1 MSRHLRLCLT
11 VLAVCTLFM
20 SHQPVTAVWAADAPA
35 AEAKADADTQ
45 QKDGAAEADKKKEPA
60 KPAPDPWSDI
70 WEGQR
75 DYLIR
80 VISEVRQMDS
90 QFSGRITSLSVSEE
104 NEARRLLVL
113 ANTFKKW
120 PNALEAVDRRL
131 GLTYRRVQNLL
142 EQPLQDR
149 LQVQTLLERM
159 RTLSASLPDDTQNA
173 GPEIKGYA
181 RDIRQARSRLES
193 LLKRYDTALAPAQSL
208 LRDLEAAQKDINTLL
223 PGLWKNYYLSG
234 AVSYL
239 NPETWGKVLQQLQL
253 FTQGIKLR
261 LPVEL
266 PTTSEQWRSVAM
278 RLFLS
283 LAFSLLIAVLLRRR
297 CRSCRTDVTMKHLIH
312 VSIPWLLLGMSVLTA
327 SLSATD
333 DTFRLFL
340 AVGNL
345 NIIVALVFLAWD
357 LRRLR
362 HTEVPAEPSPLWRLI
377 PLTFAAYILLYVP
390 LPRAVAVVA
399 WIASIIVYMIVQRKR
414 RFDTDFGPMQ
424 LESSVCSGLPVV
436 LWIVLV
442 LALLGLHVYS
452 MAIYLLYASVSL
464 AIQLGMGSMSLINKV
479 NVQLNK
485 EGGTAALT
493 SVLLALAA
501 PLMLV
506 LAVCSI
512 GLWVITLPGGFY
524 ILQDYVLQ
532 GVDVG
537 STRFNVVQV
546 LLIFSMF
553 FITRTAVRM
562 ACRFLGRLPEKGMTI
577 DATLIQPLQTGVTYA
592 LWAFFGLFML
602 RALGMELSNLAMVAG
617 GLSVGIGFGMQ
628 TIINNFLS
636 GLILIF
642 SRTMQEGDVVEVG
655 NTTGRVR
662 KISVRATIVE
672 TYDNAI
678 IYVPNAEFVSS
689 RLINWTRNSRSVRLQ
704 VDVGVAYGTST
715 ELVMRIMRDIAK
727 SHPSILKYPEPVV
740 LFTAF
745 GDSTLNFAL
754 RFWVQDYDVGV
765 STSSDIRLSMEREF
779 RAHNI
784 EVAFPQLDVHVKQM
798 PPRALTPRDLP
809 PRQNPRT
816 PALRR
821 PRPKVARRRGAAEA
835 RHGEA

>member
-1 MSRHLRLCLT
+1 MPRYLHMCLILLVVSALTLC
-11 VLAVCTLFM
+11 F
-20 SHQPVTAVWAADAPA
+20 QPGAPGWAADAPSA
-35 AEAKADADTQ
+35 AEKKAADADPD
-45 QKDGAAEADKKKEPA
+45 KGGAADAEKKEPE
-60 KPAPDPWSDI
+60 KPAPDPWGDI

-75 DYLIR
+75 DYLQR
-80 VISEVRQMDS
+80 VISEVRQKDS
-90 QFSGRITSLSVSEE
+90 QFSGRIASLSVSEE

-131 GLTYRRVQNLL
+131 GLTYRHVQSLL
-142 EQPLQDR
+142 EGPMQDR
-149 LQVQTLLERM
+149 VQVQTMLERI

-173 GPEIKGYA
+173 GAEIKGYA
-181 RDIRQARSRLES
+181 RDIRQARSRLEN

-234 AVSYL
+234 TVPYL
-239 NPETWGKVLQQLQL
+239 YPETWVQVGRQLQL
-253 FTQGIKLR
+253 FTQGLKLR

-266 PTTSEQWRSVAM
+266 PTTSEQWKSVAL

-283 LAFSLLIAVLLRRR
+283 IAFSVLIAVLLRRR
-297 CRSCRTDVTMKHLIH
+297 CTSCRTDITMRHLVY
-312 VSIPWLLLGMSVLTA
+312 VSVPWLLLGMCVISA

-362 HTEVPAEPSPLWRLI
+362 HTEVPAEPSPFWRLI

-390 LPRAVAVVA
+390 LPQAVAVVA
-399 WIASIIVYMIVQRKR
+399 WIISIIVYMIVQRKR

-452 MAIYLLYASVSL
+452 MALYLLYASVSL
-464 AIQLGMGSMSLINKV
+464 AIQLGMGSMSLINKI

-506 LAVCSI
+506 LAACSI

-524 ILQDYVLQ
+524 ILRDYVLQ

-562 ACRFLGRLPEKGMTI
+562 ACRFLGHLPEKGMTI
-577 DATLIQPLQTGVTYA
+577 DATLIQPLQTGVTYT

-642 SRTMQEGDVVEVG
+642 SRTMQVGDVVEVG

-715 ELVMRIMRDIAK
+715 ELVMRIMHDIAK

-765 STSSDIRLSMEREF
+765 TTSSDIRLSMEREF

-784 EVAFPQLDVHVKQM
+784 EVAFPQLDVHVKQL

-809 PRQNPRT
+809 PRQNPRP

-821 PRPKVARRRGAAEA
+821 PRPGTARRRGMTAPASKEA
-835 RHGEA
+835 

>member
-1 MSRHLRLCLT
+1 MF
-11 VLAVCTLFM
+11 ALF
-20 SHQPVTAVWAADAPA
+20 
-35 AEAKADADTQ
+35 
-45 QKDGAAEADKKKEPA
+45 
-60 KPAPDPWSDI
+60 
-70 WEGQR
+70 
-75 DYLIR
+75 
-80 VISEVRQMDS
+80 
-90 QFSGRITSLSVSEE
+90 
-104 NEARRLLVL
+104 
-113 ANTFKKW
+113 
-120 PNALEAVDRRL
+120 
-131 GLTYRRVQNLL
+131 
-142 EQPLQDR
+142 
-149 LQVQTLLERM
+149 
-159 RTLSASLPDDTQNA
+159 ASL
-173 GPEIKGYA
+173 
-181 RDIRQARSRLES
+181 
-193 LLKRYDTALAPAQSL
+193 ALCDNWAVIFTGSNQFY
-208 LRDLEAAQKDINTLL
+208 
-223 PGLWKNYYLSG
+223 NY
-234 AVSYL
+234 
-239 NPETWGKVLQQLQL
+239 
-253 FTQGIKLR
+253 
-261 LPVEL
+261 
-266 PTTSEQWRSVAM
+266 
-278 RLFLS
+278 
-283 LAFSLLIAVLLRRR
+283 
-297 CRSCRTDVTMKHLIH
+297 
-312 VSIPWLLLGMSVLTA
+312 
-327 SLSATD
+327 
-333 DTFRLFL
+333 
-340 AVGNL
+340 
-345 NIIVALVFLAWD
+345 
-357 LRRLR
+357 R
-362 HTEVPAEPSPLWRLI
+362 HTADS
-377 PLTFAAYILLYVP
+377 Y
-390 LPRAVAVVA
+390 
-399 WIASIIVYMIVQRKR
+399 YM
-414 RFDTDFGPMQ
+414 
-424 LESSVCSGLPVV
+424 
-436 LWIVLV
+436 
-442 LALLGLHVYS
+442 Y
-452 MAIYLLYASVSL
+452 Y
-464 AIQLGMGSMSLINKV
+464 LINKV

-485 EGGTAALT
+485 EGGAAALT

-524 ILQDYVLQ
+524 LLQDYVLQ

-537 STRFNVVQV
+537 STRFNVLQV

-715 ELVMRIMRDIAK
+715 ELVMSIMRDIAK
-727 SHPSILKYPEPVV
+727 GHPSILKYPEPVV

-809 PRQNPRT
+809 ARQNPRT
-816 PALRR
+816 PAPRR
-821 PRPKVARRRGAAEA
+821 PRPRTARRRGIAGAQQREA
-835 RHGEA
+835 

>member
-1 MSRHLRLCLT
+1 MSRFVVSTVSALAFCVMLICLCPL
-11 VLAVCTLFM
+11 
-20 SHQPVTAVWAADAPA
+20 PGRAADAEPA
-35 AEAKADADTQ
+35 AAQSADAVPPKT
-45 QKDGAAEADKKKEPA
+45 ADAKQEETKEPE
-60 KPAPDPWSDI
+60 KSVPDPWGDV

-75 DYLIR
+75 DYLSR
-80 VISEVRQMDS
+80 VIAEVRQKDA

-131 GLTYRRVQNLL
+131 GLTYRRVQSLL
-142 EQPLQDR
+142 EVPMQERAQI
-149 LQVQTLLERM
+149 QATLERT

-173 GPEIKGYA
+173 GAEIKGYA
-181 RDIRQARSRLES
+181 RDIRQARMRLEN
-193 LLKRYDTALAPAQSL
+193 LLKRYDAALAPAQSL
-208 LRDLEAAQKDINTLL
+208 LRDLQAAQKDINALL
-223 PGLWKNYYLSG
+223 PGLWESYYLSG
-234 AVSYL
+234 AVPYL
-239 NPETWGKVLQQLQL
+239 SPSTWVQVGRQLQL
-253 FTQGIKLR
+253 FTQGITLR

-266 PTTSEQWRSVAM
+266 PTTNEQWKSVIL
-278 RLFLS
+278 RFFIS
-283 LAFSLLIAVLLRRR
+283 LGFSAIIALLLRRR
-297 CRSCRTDVTMKHLIH
+297 CTSCRTDMTMRHLVHIS
-312 VSIPWLLLGMSVLTA
+312 VPWLLLGICFITA

-333 DTFRLFL
+333 ETFRLFL
-340 AVGNL
+340 ALGNL

-362 HTEVPAEPSPLWRLI
+362 HTEVPAEPSPFWRLI

-399 WIASIIVYMIVQRKR
+399 WIFSIVIYMIVQRKR

-424 LESSVCSGLPVV
+424 LESSVCAGLPVT
-436 LWIVLV
+436 LWLV
-442 LALLGLHVYS
+442 FILALLGLHVYS
-452 MAIYLLYASVSL
+452 MALYLLYASLSL
-464 AIQLGMGSMSLINKV
+464 ALQLGMGSMSLINRI
-479 NVQLNK
+479 NAQLNK

-501 PLMLV
+501 PLVLV
-506 LAVCSI
+506 LASCSI
-512 GLWVITLPGGFY
+512 ALWVITLPGGFY
-524 ILQDYVLQ
+524 LLRDYVLQ

-537 STRFNVVQV
+537 STRFNIVQV
-546 LLIFSMF
+546 LLIISMF

-562 ACRFLGRLPEKGMTI
+562 ACRFLGHLPEKGMTI
-577 DATLIQPLQTGVTYA
+577 DASLIQPLQTGVTYA

-642 SRTMQEGDVVEVG
+642 SRTMQVGDVVEVG

-715 ELVMRIMRDIAK
+715 ELVMSIMRDIAR

-798 PPRALTPRDLP
+798 PPRAMTPRDLP
-809 PRQNPRT
+809 PRRNPK
-816 PALRR
+816 PPVPRR
-821 PRPKVARRRGAAEA
+821 PRPGGVRRHAPAATENRA
-835 RHGEA
+835 

>member
-1 MSRHLRLCLT
+1 M
-11 VLAVCTLFM
+11 
-20 SHQPVTAVWAADAPA
+20 VT
-35 AEAKADADTQ
+35 
-45 QKDGAAEADKKKEPA
+45 
-60 KPAPDPWSDI
+60 
-70 WEGQR
+70 
-75 DYLIR
+75 
-80 VISEVRQMDS
+80 
-90 QFSGRITSLSVSEE
+90 
-104 NEARRLLVL
+104 
-113 ANTFKKW
+113 
-120 PNALEAVDRRL
+120 
-131 GLTYRRVQNLL
+131 
-142 EQPLQDR
+142 
-149 LQVQTLLERM
+149 
-159 RTLSASLPDDTQNA
+159 
-173 GPEIKGYA
+173 
-181 RDIRQARSRLES
+181 
-193 LLKRYDTALAPAQSL
+193 
-208 LRDLEAAQKDINTLL
+208 
-223 PGLWKNYYLSG
+223 
-234 AVSYL
+234 
-239 NPETWGKVLQQLQL
+239 
-253 FTQGIKLR
+253 
-261 LPVEL
+261 
-266 PTTSEQWRSVAM
+266 
-278 RLFLS
+278 
-283 LAFSLLIAVLLRRR
+283 
-297 CRSCRTDVTMKHLIH
+297 
-312 VSIPWLLLGMSVLTA
+312 
-327 SLSATD
+327 
-333 DTFRLFL
+333 
-340 AVGNL
+340 
-345 NIIVALVFLAWD
+345 
-357 LRRLR
+357 
-362 HTEVPAEPSPLWRLI
+362 
-377 PLTFAAYILLYVP
+377 
-390 LPRAVAVVA
+390 

-424 LESSVCSGLPVV
+424 LESSVCTGLPVV
-436 LWIVLV
+436 LWLVLV
-442 LALLGLHVYS
+442 LALLGLHIYS
-452 MAIYLLYASVSL
+452 MALYLLYASVSL

-524 ILQDYVLQ
+524 LLQDYVLQ

-537 STRFNVVQV
+537 STRFNVLQV

-592 LWAFFGLFML
+592 LWACFGLFML

-715 ELVMRIMRDIAK
+715 ELVMRIMHDIAK
-727 SHPSILKYPEPVV
+727 GHPSILKYPEPVV

-765 STSSDIRLSMEREF
+765 STASDIRLSMEREF

-809 PRQNPRT
+809 ARRNPRT
-816 PALRR
+816 PAPRR
-821 PRPKVARRRGAAEA
+821 PRPKMNRRGVAGVQQKEV
-835 RHGEA
+835 